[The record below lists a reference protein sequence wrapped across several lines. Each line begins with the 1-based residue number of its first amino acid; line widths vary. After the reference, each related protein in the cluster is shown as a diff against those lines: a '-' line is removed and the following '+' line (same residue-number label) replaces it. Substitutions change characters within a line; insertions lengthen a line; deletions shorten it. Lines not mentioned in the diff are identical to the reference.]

1 MNELNQGTS
10 TQSSTRSSTMNGTHQ
25 RVVESRRPMPDSRSP
40 EALHVPLLIGE
51 AYGRVK
57 VRLPDLPA
65 GVIAVTVPRTGPDGD
80 RIPRDRKG
88 RVRVTMVDLVAQGS
102 VEAYHPPST
111 FSPRELIWVL
121 ETGSSRRWATI
132 EAKFHERA
140 WDISVDL
147 IRAGAVVVRCNV
159 NVLNFVPRSW
169 RLTHA
174 WASQSADLLQE
185 LRGRIPPD
193 TARAQLLS
201 LMNDIPELAEE
212 RALLSKAD
220 TGSPLRVPVES
231 RTHCNLWPVY
241 EAAIRAAGIWWPA
254 QDAGQRRLTKRE
266 LAAKALG
273 GSKNWTP
280 ARQQAF
286 ENLIGIPFDKAVDKA
301 EYDIRLRGPLSWSIG
316 SVIADA
322 SKSQPWIGMPT
333 EGVSLLRRIHHSAHG
348 VLVIENSDTFQQVCQ
363 RQDISDTW
371 LCVWGKGSVADG
383 VVAFLKSMDDLPI
396 AIWCDL
402 DAYGIRIVHGLSER
416 LGRSLIP
423 VGMSVELYNDGI
435 KYRPDDPDESRR
447 VARKM
452 AEEGPQELRTLA
464 HAIAESGGLGCEQE
478 TLYDDVLDTLSGRLR
493 DIKYASVAED

>member
-1 MNELNQGTS
+1 MELTGEWLKAA
-10 TQSSTRSSTMNGTHQ
+10 G
-25 RVVESRRPMPDSRSP
+25 PMADSRCP
-40 EALHVPLLIGE
+40 EASHVPLLIGE

-57 VRLPDLPA
+57 VWLPGLPA
-65 GVIAVTVPRTGPDGD
+65 DVIAVTVPRSCPDGD

-88 RVRVTMVDLVAQGS
+88 RVRVTMVDLVAQGP
-102 VEAYHPPST
+102 VEAYNPPST
-111 FSPRELIWVL
+111 LSRQELIWVL

-132 EAKFHERA
+132 ETKFHERA

-147 IRAGAVVVRCNV
+147 IRAGAVVVRCDV
-159 NVLNFVPRSW
+159 NVLDFIPRSW

-185 LRGRIPPD
+185 LRGRIPSD

-212 RALLSKAD
+212 RMLLSKVEM
-220 TGSPLRVPVES
+220 GSPLRAPIGS
-231 RTHCNLWPVY
+231 RTRGNLWPVY
-241 EAAIRAAGIWWPA
+241 EAAIRAASIWWPA
-254 QDAGQRRLTKRE
+254 QNTRNRRLTKRE

-286 ENLIGIPFDKAVDKA
+286 ENLICMPFDRAVDKA
-301 EYDIRLRGPLSWSIG
+301 EYEIRLRGPLRWSIG

-322 SKSQPWIGMPT
+322 SKGKPWIGLPT
-333 EGVSLLRRIHHSAHG
+333 EGVRLVGRIQRSAHG
-348 VLVIENSDTFQQVCQ
+348 VLIIENSDTFQQVCQ
-363 RQDISDTW
+363 RQDISGTW

-383 VVAFLKSMDDLPI
+383 IVAFLKSMDDLPI

-402 DAYGIRIVHGLSER
+402 DAYGIRIVHELSQR
-416 LGRSLIP
+416 LGRNLIP
-423 VGMSVELYNDGI
+423 VGMTAELYANGI
-435 KYRPDDPDESRR
+435 KYRPDNPEESQR

-452 AEEGPQELRTLA
+452 AEEGPQALRILA
-464 HAIAESGGLGCEQE
+464 HAIAEADGLGCEQE
-478 TLYDDVLDTLSGRLR
+478 TLYDDVLDTLSSRLR
-493 DIKYASVAED
+493 EIELTLVT

>member
-1 MNELNQGTS
+1 
-10 TQSSTRSSTMNGTHQ
+10 
-25 RVVESRRPMPDSRSP
+25 MPDSRSP
-40 EALHVPLLIGE
+40 EALRVPLLIGE
-51 AYGRVK
+51 AYGRVE
-57 VRLPDLPA
+57 VRLPGLPA

-88 RVRVTMVDLVAQGS
+88 RVRVTKVDLVAQGP
-102 VEAYHPPST
+102 VEAYRPPSAL
-111 FSPRELIWVL
+111 SPRELIWVL

-132 EAKFHERA
+132 EAKFHERD

-147 IRAGAVVVRCNV
+147 IRAGAVVVRCDV
-159 NVLNFVPRSW
+159 DVLNFVPRSW

-193 TARAQLLS
+193 FARAQLLS
-201 LMNDIPELAEE
+201 LVCDIPELIEE
-212 RALLSKAD
+212 WELLSKME
-220 TGSPLRVPVES
+220 TGSPLRVPVGS

-254 QDAGQRRLTKRE
+254 QNGEQRRLTKRE

-301 EYDIRLRGPLSWSIG
+301 EYEIRLRGPLRWSIG

-322 SKSQPWIGMPT
+322 SKGRPWIGLPT
-333 EGVSLLRRIHHSAHG
+333 EGVRLVGQIQHSARG
-348 VLVIENSDTFQQVCQ
+348 VLVVENSDTFQQICQ

-402 DAYGIRIVHGLSER
+402 DAYGIRIVDALAKR
-416 LGRSLIP
+416 LGRNLIP
-423 VGMSVELYNDGI
+423 VGMGVELYTNGI
-435 KYRPDDPDESRR
+435 KYRPDDPGESQR

-452 AEEGPQELRTLA
+452 AEEGPQALRALA

-478 TLYDDVLDTLSGRLR
+478 TLYNDVLDAFSGHLQEIER
-493 DIKYASVAED
+493 ASAA

>member
-1 MNELNQGTS
+1 MS
-10 TQSSTRSSTMNGTHQ
+10 
-25 RVVESRRPMPDSRSP
+25 DSRSP
-40 EALHVPLLIGE
+40 EALGIPLLIGE
-51 AYGRVK
+51 AYGRVE
-57 VRLPDLPA
+57 VPLPGLPD
-65 GVIAVTVPRTGPDGD
+65 GVTAVTVPRTGRDGD
-80 RIPRDRKG
+80 RVPRDRKG
-88 RVRVTMVDLVAQGS
+88 RVKVTEVDLVAQGP
-102 VEAYHPPST
+102 VEAYRPPLALT
-111 FSPRELIWVL
+111 RRELIWVL

-132 EAKFHERA
+132 EAMFHERG

-147 IRAGAVVVRCNV
+147 IRAGAVVVRCDV
-159 NVLNFVPRSW
+159 DVLNYVPLSW

-185 LRGRIPPD
+185 LRGRVPPD

-201 LMNDIPELAEE
+201 LMSDVPELAGE
-212 RALLSKAD
+212 RALLSEVGA
-220 TGSPLRVPVES
+220 GSPLRVPIGS
-231 RTHCNLWPVY
+231 RTLGNLWPVY
-241 EAAIRAAGIWWPA
+241 EAAIRAASIWWPA
-254 QDAGQRRLTKRE
+254 QNAVQRRLTKRE

-301 EYDIRLRGPLSWSIG
+301 EYEIRVRGPLRWSIG

-322 SKSQPWIGMPT
+322 SKGKPWIGLPT
-333 EGVSLLRRIHHSAHG
+333 EGVRLVGRIQRSARG
-348 VLVIENSDTFQQVCQ
+348 VLVVENSDAFQQVCQ

-383 VVAFLKSMDDLPI
+383 VVAFLKSMHDLPI

-416 LGRSLIP
+416 LGRNLIP
-423 VGMSVELYNDGI
+423 VGMSVELYTHGT
-435 KYRPDDPDESRR
+435 KYRPDDPEESQR

-452 AEEGPQELRTLA
+452 AEEGPEALRTLA
-464 HAIAESGGLGCEQE
+464 HVIAESGGLGCEQE
-478 TLYDDVLDTLSGRLR
+478 TLYDDVLGALSGRLR
-493 DIKYASVAED
+493 EMERAPIAWDSGCLPVCGEISTGLARARLPRSVRRCH

>member
-1 MNELNQGTS
+1 
-10 TQSSTRSSTMNGTHQ
+10 MNGIHQ
-25 RVVESRRPMPDSRSP
+25 RVIESAGPMSDSRSP
-40 EALHVPLLIGE
+40 EVLHVPVLIGE

-57 VRLPDLPA
+57 VRLPGLPA
-65 GVIAVTVPRTGPDGD
+65 GVIAVTVPRAGPDGD

-111 FSPRELIWVL
+111 FSSRELIWIL

-147 IRAGAVVVRCNV
+147 IRAGAVVVRCDV

-201 LMNDIPELAEE
+201 LMSDIPELAEE
-212 RALLSKAD
+212 RMLLSEVKM
-220 TGSPLRVPVES
+220 GSPLRVPTGS
-231 RTHCNLWPVY
+231 RTHGNSWPVY
-241 EAAIRAAGIWWPA
+241 EAAIRAASIWWPA
-254 QDAGQRRLTKRE
+254 QHTGNRRLTKKE
-266 LAAKALG
+266 LAARALG

-286 ENLIGIPFDKAVDKA
+286 ENLIGMPFDKAVDKA
-301 EYDIRLRGPLSWSIG
+301 EYEIRLRGPLRWSIG

-322 SKSQPWIGMPT
+322 SKGRPWIGLPH
-333 EGVSLLRRIHHSAHG
+333 EGVRLVGQVQRSARG

-371 LCVWGKGSVADG
+371 LCVWGKGSVPDG
-383 VVAFLKSMDDLPI
+383 IVAFLKSMDDLPI

-402 DAYGIRIVHGLSER
+402 DAYGIKIVHELSQR
-416 LGRSLIP
+416 VGRNLVP
-423 VGMSVELYNDGI
+423 VGMTVELYARGI
-435 KYRPDDPDESRR
+435 KYSPDNLEESQQ

-452 AEEGPQELRTLA
+452 AEEGPQALRILA
-464 HAIAESGGLGCEQE
+464 RAIAETDGLGCEQE
-478 TLYDDVLDTLSGRLR
+478 TLYDDVLDTLSSHLR
-493 DIKYASVAED
+493 DIERSSVAEDP

>member
-1 MNELNQGTS
+1 
-10 TQSSTRSSTMNGTHQ
+10 MNGIHQ
-25 RVVESRRPMPDSRSP
+25 RAVESAGLMPDSRSP
-40 EALHVPLLIGE
+40 EVLHVPLLIGE

-57 VRLPDLPA
+57 VRLPGLPA
-65 GVIAVTVPRTGPDGD
+65 GVIAVTVPRTSPGGD

-102 VEAYHPPST
+102 VEAYSPPST
-111 FSPRELIWVL
+111 LSRQELIWVL
-121 ETGSSRRWATI
+121 ETGSSRRWTTI
-132 EAKFHERA
+132 ETKFHERA

-147 IRAGAVVVRCNV
+147 IRAGAVVVRCDID
-159 NVLNFVPRSW
+159 VLNFIPCSW

-193 TARAQLLS
+193 IARAQLLS
-201 LMNDIPELAEE
+201 LMSDIPELAEE
-212 RALLSKAD
+212 RMLLSKAEM
-220 TGSPLRVPVES
+220 GSPLRVPIGS
-231 RTHCNLWPVY
+231 RTRGNLWPVY
-241 EAAIRAAGIWWPA
+241 EAAIRAASIWWPA
-254 QDAGQRRLTKRE
+254 QKTGNRRLTNRE

-286 ENLIGIPFDKAVDKA
+286 ENLIGMPFDKAVDKA
-301 EYDIRLRGPLSWSIG
+301 EYEIRLRGPLRWSIG

-322 SKSQPWIGMPT
+322 SKGKPWIGLPA
-333 EGVSLLRRIHHSAHG
+333 EGVRLVGRIQRSARG

-383 VVAFLKSMDDLPI
+383 IVAFLKSMDDLPI
-396 AIWCDL
+396 VIWCDL
-402 DAYGIRIVHGLSER
+402 DAYGIRIIHELSQR
-416 LGRSLIP
+416 LGRNLIP
-423 VGMSVELYNDGI
+423 VGMTVELYANGI
-435 KYRPDDPDESRR
+435 KYRPDNPEESQR

-452 AEEGPQELRTLA
+452 AEEGPQVLRALA
-464 HAIAESGGLGCEQE
+464 HAIAELDGLGCEQE
-478 TLYDDVLDTLSGRLR
+478 TLYDDVLDALSSHLR
-493 DIKYASVAED
+493 DIERMAIAKNP

>member
-1 MNELNQGTS
+1 
-10 TQSSTRSSTMNGTHQ
+10 
-25 RVVESRRPMPDSRSP
+25 MPDSRSS
-40 EALHVPLLIGE
+40 EALHVTLLIGE

-57 VRLPDLPA
+57 VRLPGLPA

-80 RIPRDRKG
+80 CLPRDRKG
-88 RVRVTMVDLVAQGS
+88 RVRVTMVDLVTQDS

-111 FSPRELIWVL
+111 LSPRELIWVL

-147 IRAGAVVVRCNV
+147 IRAGSVVVRCDV

-185 LRGRIPPD
+185 LRGRIPSD

-212 RALLSKAD
+212 RALLSEVE
-220 TGSPLRVPVES
+220 TGSPLRVPMES

-254 QDAGQRRLTKRE
+254 QNAGQRRLTKRE
-266 LAAKALG
+266 LAARALG

-286 ENLIGIPFDKAVDKA
+286 ENLIGIPFDRAVDKA
-301 EYDIRLRGPLSWSIG
+301 EYDIRLRGPLRWSIG

-322 SKSQPWIGMPT
+322 SKGQPWIGLPT
-333 EGVSLLRRIHHSAHG
+333 EGVRLVGRIQHTAHG
-348 VLVIENSDTFQQVCQ
+348 VLVIENSDAFQQVCQ

-402 DAYGIRIVHGLSER
+402 DAYGIKIVHELSQR
-416 LGRSLIP
+416 LGRNLVP
-423 VGMSVELYNDGI
+423 VGMTVELYANGI
-435 KYRPDDPDESRR
+435 KYRPDNPEESQR

-452 AEEGPQELRTLA
+452 AEDGPQALRILA
-464 HAIAESGGLGCEQE
+464 HAIAETGGLGCEQE
-478 TLYDDVLDTLSGRLR
+478 TLYEDVLDRLSGLLR
-493 DIKYASVAED
+493 DLDRSSVAEDP